1 MKCSNS
7 FFYCTVFD
15 QVSNKK
21 VAGLD
26 GLDVGIFL
34 LSTLDIPTLIRFQF
48 LPTVIGVFDD
58 SSDYPDVSRAL
69 RKRGRFRSTVDFKF
83 LLNIRNV

>member
-1 MKCSNS
+1 MKCSNT

-15 QVSNKK
+15 QVSDKN
-21 VAGLD
+21 VAGSD

-34 LSTLDIPTLIRFQF
+34 LSTHDIPTLVRFQF

-58 SSDYPDVSRAL
+58 SSDYLDVARAL
-69 RKRGRFRSTVDFKF
+69 RKRGRFRSSVDFKS

>member
-1 MKCSNS
+1 MLIMFC
-7 FFYCTVFD
+7 FCLY
-15 QVSNKK
+15 
-21 VAGLD
+21 
-26 GLDVGIFL
+26 L
-34 LSTLDIPTLIRFQF
+34 LCQFIPTLIRFQF

-69 RKRGRFRSTVDFKF
+69 RKRGRFRSSVDFNF